1 MRLDCFDPDP
11 MLNKPGV
18 LLRIEGALLL
28 IASVVAYGQLG
39 GNWTL
44 FAVLLLVPDLFM
56 IGYLWNVRIG
66 AVIYNIGHTL
76 AIPLTAGCVALFT
89 RAYDVLP
96 FVFIWSA
103 HIAIDRTL
111 GYGLKYPTYFR
122 DTHLQRV

>member
-1 MRLDCFDPDP
+1 

-18 LLRIEGALLL
+18 LLRLEGVLLL
-28 IASVVAYGQLG
+28 LVSLIAFHRSG
-39 GNWTL
+39 GNWIL
-44 FAVLLLVPDLFM
+44 FALLVLVPDLFM
-56 IGYLWNVRIG
+56 LGYLLNVRIG

-76 AIPLTAGCVALFT
+76 ALPLIAGCAVIYAGSYEL
-89 RAYDVLP
+89 LP

-103 HIAIDRTL
+103 HIAMDRML

>member
-1 MRLDCFDPDP
+1 MPLDCFDLDP

-18 LLRIEGALLL
+18 LLRLEGVLLL
-28 IASVVAYGQLG
+28 LASLVAYQHFG

-44 FAVLLLVPDLFM
+44 FALLLLVPDLFM
-56 IGYLWNVRIG
+56 VGYLLNVRTG

-76 AIPLTAGCVALFT
+76 AVPLVAGCAAVLT
-89 RAYDVLP
+89 RSFDLLP
-96 FVFIWSA
+96 FVFIWTA
-103 HIAIDRTL
+103 HIAMDRTL

>member
-1 MRLDCFDPDP
+1 

-18 LLRIEGALLL
+18 LLRLEGVLLL
-28 IASVVAYGQLG
+28 LASLVAYDHFG

-44 FAVLLLVPDLFM
+44 FALLLLVPDLFM
-56 IGYLWNVRIG
+56 AGYLLNVRTG

-76 AIPLTAGCVALFT
+76 AVPLVAGCAAGLT
-89 RAYDVLP
+89 RSYELLP
-96 FVFIWSA
+96 FVFIWTA

>member
-1 MRLDCFDPDP
+1 MPLDCFDPDP

-18 LLRIEGALLL
+18 LLRLEGVLLFVV
-28 IASVVAYGQLG
+28 SVAAYWQLG

-44 FAVLLLVPDLFM
+44 FALLILVPDLFM
-56 IGYLWNVRIG
+56 LGYLLNVRIG

-76 AIPLTAGCVALFT
+76 AVPLVAGAAAVMTRSDAL
-89 RAYDVLP
+89 LP

-103 HIAIDRTL
+103 HIAMDRML

>member
-1 MRLDCFDPDP
+1 

-18 LLRIEGALLL
+18 LLRAEGVLLL
-28 IASVVAYGQLG
+28 LASLVAYQHLS

-44 FAVLLLVPDLFM
+44 FALLLLVPDLFM
-56 IGYLWNVRIG
+56 LGYLLNVRIG

-76 AIPLTAGCVALFT
+76 ALPLIAGSIAAVTQAYAL
-89 RAYDVLP
+89 LP
-96 FVFIWSA
+96 FVCIWSA
-103 HIAIDRTL
+103 HIAMDRTL

>member
-1 MRLDCFDPDP
+1 

-18 LLRIEGALLL
+18 LLRLEGVLLL
-28 IASVVAYGQLG
+28 LASLVAYRHVS

-44 FAVLLLVPDLFM
+44 FALLLLVPDLFM
-56 IGYLWNVRIG
+56 LGYLLNVRIG

-76 AIPLTAGCVALFT
+76 ALPLIAGCAAALT
-89 RAYDVLP
+89 RTYELLP

-103 HIAIDRTL
+103 HIAMDRML